1 MRTSRYLLA
10 TVKEAP
16 NDAEI
21 LSHQLMIR
29 AGLIRRVAAGI
40 YSWLPLGFRVLK
52 KVENIVRDEMDTS
65 GAQEIL
71 MPGVHPA
78 ELWRESGRWEKYGP
92 ELLRLNDRH
101 GREFC
106 LGPTHEEVVTDIVRS
121 EVQSYRQLPANLYQ
135 IQWKFRDEIRPRFG
149 VMRGR
154 EFLMKDAYSFDID
167 AEGMAESYRVMYE
180 AYERIFTRLGL
191 ETRAV
196 AADSGAIGG
205 DHSHE
210 FHVLADSGEDAIA
223 VSTTDNTAANIE
235 VVQVPSPD
243 GERPAPGVD
252 MASVDTPGVHTIND
266 LCKALNVEPDRT
278 IKTLIVRGVDG
289 PVALVIRG
297 DHELNAVKAEHL
309 EQVIKPLEFAS
320 AEEVKAASGTDPG
333 SVGPVGLK
341 IPVIV
346 DAWASVMSDF
356 VAGANEANKHL
367 TGVNWERDVSGHTV
381 ADLRMITEGEP
392 FVTSSGTHGNV
403 ELRRGIEVGH
413 VFQLGLTYS
422 KALNAEVLT
431 DKGKTTPVYMGCYG
445 IGVSRIVAASI
456 EQNHDENGIVW
467 PEAIAPFDVCIVPIG
482 MKKSEAVRA
491 ACEKLYEDLKANG
504 FDVLF
509 DDRDERPGVMFS
521 DMELIGVP
529 HRVVIGDR
537 GLKEN
542 RYEYRGRNKSENED
556 VDADTIIDFLKSRRG
571 TIL

>member
-1 MRTSRYLLA
+1 MRTSRFLLA

-40 YSWLPLGFRVLK
+40 YSWLPLGLRVLK
-52 KVENIVRDEMDTS
+52 KVENIVRDEMDES

-92 ELLRLNDRH
+92 ELLRLSDRH

-106 LGPTHEEVVTDIVRS
+106 LGPTHEEVVTDIIRS

-180 AYERIFTRLGL
+180 AYERIFSRLGL

-223 VSTTDNTAANIE
+223 VSSTDTTAANIE

-243 GERPAPGVD
+243 TPRPAPNAD
-252 MASVDTPGVHTIND
+252 MTSVDTPGVHTINE
-266 LCKALNVEPDRT
+266 LCDSLKISADRT

-309 EQVIKPLEFAS
+309 DQVVKPLEFAS
-320 AEEVKAASGTDPG
+320 AEEVRAASGTDPG
-333 SVGPVGLK
+333 SVGPVGLN

-346 DAWASVMSDF
+346 DAWAGVMSDF
-356 VAGANEANKHL
+356 VAGANAAGKHL
-367 TGVNWERDVSGHTV
+367 TGVNWGRDAAEPEI
-381 ADLRMITEGEP
+381 ADLRMIMEGEP
-392 FVTSSGTHGNV
+392 FVTSSGSHGDV
-403 ELRRGIEVGH
+403 QLRRGIEVGH

-422 KALNAEVLT
+422 NALNAEVLT

-456 EQNHDENGIVW
+456 EQSHDDNGIVW

-482 MKKSEAVRA
+482 MKKSDAVRA
-491 ACEKLYEDLKANG
+491 ACEKLYDELKSQG

-521 DMELIGVP
+521 DMELIGIP

-542 RYEYRGRNKSENED
+542 RYEYRGRNKPDNED
-556 VDADTIIDFLKSRRG
+556 VDADTIVEFLKSRRG

>member
-16 NDAEI
+16 SDAEV

-52 KVENIVRDEMDTS
+52 KVEQIVRDEMDSS
-65 GAQEIL
+65 GAQEVL

-92 ELLRLNDRH
+92 ELLRLTDRH
-101 GREFC
+101 DREFC
-106 LGPTHEEVVTDIVRS
+106 LGPTHEEVVTDIVRT
-121 EVQSYRQLPANLYQ
+121 EVHSYRQLPINLYQ

-154 EFLMKDAYSFDID
+154 EFLMKDAYSFDVD
-167 AEGMAESYRVMYE
+167 EAGMAESYRVMYE
-180 AYERIFTRLGL
+180 SYERIFSRLGL

-223 VSTTDNTAANIE
+223 VSTTDTTAANIE
-235 VVQVPSPD
+235 VVPVPKPET
-243 GERPAPGVD
+243 ERPA
-252 MASVDTPGVHTIND
+252 ASATMTTVDTPGVHTIAE
-266 LCKALNVEPDRT
+266 LCDALNVSADKT
-278 IKTLIVRGVDG
+278 IKTLIVRGEQG

-297 DHELNAVKAEHL
+297 DHELNSVKAEGL
-309 EQVIKPLEFAS
+309 DEIAKPLQFAS
-320 AEEVKAASGTDPG
+320 AEEVRSASGADPG

-346 DAWASVMSDF
+346 DAWAAVMSDF
-356 VAGANEANKHL
+356 VAGANEAGKHV
-367 TGVNWERDVSGHTV
+367 TGANWDRDTGQIKV

-392 FVTSSGTHGNV
+392 FVTHDGDHGEV
-403 ELRRGIEVGH
+403 QIRRGIEVGH

-422 KALNAEVLT
+422 EALTANVLT
-431 DKGKTTPVYMGCYG
+431 DKGKTAPVYMGCYG

-456 EQNHDENGIVW
+456 EQNHDDNGIVW

-482 MKKSEAVRA
+482 MKKSEAVA
-491 ACEKLYEDLKANG
+491 SACEKLYESLKAEG

-521 DMELIGVP
+521 DMELIGIP

-542 RYEYRGRNKSENED
+542 RYEYRGRNKTDNED
-556 VDADTIIDFLKSRRG
+556 VDAADIVEFLKNRRG
-571 TIL
+571 TVL